1 MSMEKTILVLNEM
14 QSAGV
19 IGRYAIGGAV
29 AAFFYIEP
37 GTTFDLDVFIAWE
50 PGAEG
55 LLNLGPIYAY
65 LLERGYRAER
75 ETIMIEGWAVQFL
88 PPGSALT
95 REALKEAQP
104 VAIGQIPTSI
114 FTKEHLM
121 AICLETGRPKDIAR
135 LVQFV
140 EEGDPNEEKLFA
152 ILDRHGLRAKWKN
165 FRARFN
171 TSL

>member
-1 MSMEKTILVLNEM
+1 MGMEKTFFVLNEM
-14 QSAGV
+14 QTANI

-50 PGAEG
+50 PGAGG
-55 LLNLGPIYAY
+55 LLDFGPIYSY
-65 LLERGYRAER
+65 LMARGYQPER
-75 ETIMIEGWAVQFL
+75 EAIMIEGWAVQFL

-95 REALKEAQP
+95 KEALEAAQP
-104 VAIGQIPTSI
+104 VTVGETPIHI

-140 EEGDPNEEKLFA
+140 QEGEPDMDQFLG
-152 ILDRHGLRAKWKN
+152 ILNRHGLRGKWQN
-165 FRARFN
+165 FQARFDA
-171 TSL
+171 SL